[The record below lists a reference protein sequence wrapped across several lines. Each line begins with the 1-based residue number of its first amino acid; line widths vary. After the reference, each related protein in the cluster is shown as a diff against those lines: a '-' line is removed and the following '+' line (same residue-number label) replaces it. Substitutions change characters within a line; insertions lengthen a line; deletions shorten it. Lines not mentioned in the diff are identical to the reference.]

1 MDRLVVEILGDA
13 MAWMSYHVVSSVW
26 SCMNYVCA
34 KLRGVDDYQ
43 ARSQIENE
51 PLISRKTRD
60 CYNSDDVV
68 VNIQRR

>member
-13 MAWMSYHVVSSVW
+13 LAWMSYHVLSNVW
-26 SCMNYVCA
+26 SGMNYVCA
-34 KLRGVDDYQ
+34 KLRGVKYYQ

-51 PLISRKTRD
+51 PLISRKNRD
-60 CYNSDDVV
+60 CNNSDEVV